1 MQRVRQSFSLH
12 TVWKHVGRF
21 DATEVVMFFLC
32 MRFVYP
38 SHDCR
43 HSDPPTACILIDVYV
58 FLSSPKLGT
67 EPCCV
72 NTLGSKRA
80 WAASSALCSDPW
92 LCATLVV
99 RLVDPGNII
108 QIQSPQQ
115 CRMIF
120 LAMIDGHVDKK
131 TERCAETAACTS
143 AWWPLQH

>member
-1 MQRVRQSFSLH
+1 M
-12 TVWKHVGRF
+12 
-21 DATEVVMFFLC
+21 LC

-58 FLSSPKLGT
+58 FSSSPKLGT

-72 NTLGSKRA
+72 NTLSSKRA

-99 RLVDPGNII
+99 RLVDTGNII
-108 QIQSPQQ
+108 QTQSPQQ

-120 LAMIDGHVDKK
+120 FCNDRQSCRYKNRAMRGDRHLYISLVAASALILLIQPGLVAANHASIHVIW
-131 TERCAETAACTS
+131 RS
-143 AWWPLQH
+143 QV